1 MLCIVNFEISHI
13 NSYIWLNHKLII
25 KIVDIFKN
33 MRVSLK
39 YTVEYLG
46 IDFVPRVFLFQFN
59 INSISYHK
67 GTFLKLSCRMISL

>member
-1 MLCIVNFEISHI
+1 M
-13 NSYIWLNHKLII
+13 II

-39 YTVEYLG
+39 CTVEYLG
-46 IDFVPRVFLFQFN
+46 IVFVPRVFLFHLN

-67 GTFLKLSCRMISL
+67 GTFLKLSCRMIPL